1 MNLEK
6 FVSEMMSMH
15 VTVRLWHW
23 LTESAQDHVTFELFS
38 TQNEAYADGFVEAA
52 LGNDIKLS
60 LNKVGVKNAVVES
73 YSIESARQELKK
85 YRSNV
90 AEVKTFLSNSEIP
103 GGDELVTILDDVT
116 VLCSKTLYLLKLN

>member
-6 FVSEMMSMH
+6 FISEMMSMH
-15 VTVRLWHW
+15 VTARLWHW
-23 LTESAQDHVTFELFS
+23 LTDSAQDHVTFELFS
-38 TQNEAYADGFVEAA
+38 NQNEVYADSFVEAA

-60 LNKVGVKNAVVES
+60 ITKIGVTDAVVEN
-73 YSIESARQELKK
+73 YSIENARKK
-85 YRSNV
+85 LQDYRSHV
-90 AEVKTFLSNSEIP
+90 AEVKSYLSKGEIP